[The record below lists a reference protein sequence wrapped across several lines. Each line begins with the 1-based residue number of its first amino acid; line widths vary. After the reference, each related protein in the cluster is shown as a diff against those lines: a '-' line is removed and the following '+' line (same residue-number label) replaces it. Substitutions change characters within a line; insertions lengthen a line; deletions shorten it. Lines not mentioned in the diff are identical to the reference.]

1 MGIKALLAGSSLAC
15 KFLSGTTFVGHSF
28 SASRVERTELP
39 EFSLPLAGS
48 RNVRKTR
55 EKWGAAFH
63 ERKESWPIERRTQST
78 LNAAAGS

>member
-39 EFSLPLAGS
+39 EFSLPLAAS

-55 EKWGAAFH
+55 GKVGCRFS
-63 ERKESWPIERRTQST
+63 RKERELANR
-78 LNAAAGS
+78 AAHTINT